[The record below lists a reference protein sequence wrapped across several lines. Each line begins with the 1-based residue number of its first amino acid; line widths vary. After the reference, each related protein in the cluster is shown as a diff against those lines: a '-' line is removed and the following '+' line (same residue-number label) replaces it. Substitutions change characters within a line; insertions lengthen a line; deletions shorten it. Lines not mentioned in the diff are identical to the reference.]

1 MVILYIAG
9 LQAIPEDMLEAA
21 EIDGATGMQKL
32 FKVTIPNMM
41 SSFTICLFLSLSNGF
56 KLFDQN
62 IALTAGQPF
71 IWKGATQIKTTEM
84 LALNIYTEFYGS
96 NTAARGFAQAKAVVF
111 FIFVAALGLLQLKFT
126 REKEV
131 QQ

>member
-1 MVILYIAG
+1 
-9 LQAIPEDMLEAA
+9 MLEAA

-41 SSFTICLFLSLSNGF
+41 STFTICLFLSLSNGF

-62 IALTAGQPF
+62 VALTAGQPF
-71 IWKGATQIKTTEM
+71 VWKGATQIKTTEM